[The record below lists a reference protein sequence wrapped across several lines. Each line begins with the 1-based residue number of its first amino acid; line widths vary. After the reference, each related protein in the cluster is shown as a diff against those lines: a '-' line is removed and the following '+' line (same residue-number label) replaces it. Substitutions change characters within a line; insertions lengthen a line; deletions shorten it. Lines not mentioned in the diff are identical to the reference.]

1 MLDRSL
7 SRSTREGEHR
17 GRIARSLRTG
27 AVGRP
32 SSSSVSMGARLAE
45 AEDARRLGSMRH
57 RRQRRGGR
65 AGHLGSERP
74 CGRWRGLE
82 VGGLDPDLFAAHE
95 AHSPPGSIVVK
106 GREDAVLP
114 VEVGAAVEAMHACHI
129 AVGECWAGLGARLAE
144 AEDARRRGGTRHR
157 CHRRLRRSRLTR
169 RLGSSVGMDSRL
181 AEAEDA
187 R

>member
-57 RRQRRGGR
+57 RRERRGGR

-114 VEVGAAVEAMHACHI
+114 VLGIKQQGYGRWRKCRVANGFVGVLGKDASNEIRNFIPYHRRYHLSDFWSGFGADA
-129 AVGECWAGLGARLAE
+129 GAR
-144 AEDARRRGGTRHR
+144 DQVF
-157 CHRRLRRSRLTR
+157 S
-169 RLGSSVGMDSRL
+169 
-181 AEAEDA
+181 
-187 R
+187 